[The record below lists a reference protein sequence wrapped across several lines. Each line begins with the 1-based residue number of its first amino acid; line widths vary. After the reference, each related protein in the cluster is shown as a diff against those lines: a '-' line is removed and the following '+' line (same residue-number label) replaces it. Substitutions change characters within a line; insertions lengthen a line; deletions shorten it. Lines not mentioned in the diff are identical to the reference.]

1 MSVAEAPHGSA
12 FVASRTLAS
21 VSVRFMTAVQVSDVQ
36 ARLASRHTILDL
48 SYSCLDVVERQV
60 LHLVLQAVE
69 IHVVSGLRVTLPE

>member
-1 MSVAEAPHGSA
+1 MRVAEAPHGSA

-21 VSVRFMTAVQVSDVQ
+21 VSVRFMTAAQVSNIPSC
-36 ARLASRHTILDL
+36 LTSRHTILDL
-48 SYSCLDVVERQV
+48 SYSRLDVVERQV